1 MRITAQGQSATV
13 TTEAEL
19 RAEVARLRS
28 NEAALKA
35 TVQDLQRVC
44 QAMARQ
50 GMEPPP
56 VIVTPF
62 LRTH

>member
-50 GMEPPP
+50 GMHESA
-56 VIVTPF
+56 VT
-62 LRTH
+62 H